1 MGLRFG
7 LRFWLFMWVWIR
19 LVDWWRMV
27 EELLCFSIDNFYC
40 CIVYFC
46 YFFLFLL
53 YSGCYLKYWDTD
65 TIWGVITEFMSL
77 ATKQFQQFKYT
88 GFSLAPVNTHPMH
101 GKRVANRPN
110 S

>member
-1 MGLRFG
+1 MGLRLG
-7 LRFWLFMWVWIR
+7 LRFSLFMWVWIR

-27 EELLCFSIDNFYC
+27 EELFFVFTGAVVLFIFLGLFL
-40 CIVYFC
+40 YFC
-46 YFFLFLL
+46 FTLVAI
-53 YSGCYLKYWDTD
+53 GN
-65 TIWGVITEFMSL
+65 IGIRIQWGAITEFMSL
-77 ATKQFQQFKYT
+77 ATKQVQQFKYT